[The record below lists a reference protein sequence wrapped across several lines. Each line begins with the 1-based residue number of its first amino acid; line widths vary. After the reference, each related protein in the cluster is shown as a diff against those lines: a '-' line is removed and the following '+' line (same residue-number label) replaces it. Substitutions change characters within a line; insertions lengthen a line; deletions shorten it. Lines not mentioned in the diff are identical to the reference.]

1 MDPVVDE
8 MEHKRIE
15 LTQKASAVQ
24 FQINDLNTKI
34 SSKKMQIQNFKNQ
47 RNDFAVNSVEQSMKL
62 LYIEVGE
69 KEKMLRLLNYEL
81 NNLQKAEVNEVRQEE
96 KVEKE
101 SIKSGNKYVAGAMKA
116 HGHLKTVHG
125 HMNILFILLVIF
137 SIYLDIFSISGTPF
151 GVMNIPILGAVP
163 VFIIIQI
170 FLIMWFLIDSKNY
183 GDFVL
188 LSVLFALKYI
198 IPIMVQVPFENFV
211 KFIPIL
217 IILCILKYSSSE
229 GTSVNLKSIMWTG
242 VLFAVFAII
251 ISLVPMI
258 TSLPSDWGIGT
269 ASASPNGMADDG
281 STASDSSSTSS
292 AISGISDFWCAIA
305 PIFCD
310 TAAETSE
317 DDGTGDGSTSDGTV
331 NSVDL
336 ALAVP
341 LKTVSTRVDDL
352 ASSGE
357 FNWKIKNDGLKSID
371 SVLFLMDGSQIQD
384 NHSGEIY
391 NLATGYDSSSDRIE
405 YSGVDIDGGLFYKQL
420 GLISRGGDN
429 NIKVKFDSPQCSLTQ
444 FKAPVYLLYTYE
456 IDYNIMLTLVGK
468 NWSDKLDEQGVPLD
482 VNVIESV
489 STVGPFSVSIY
500 PDEMEQPVVIS
511 KDDSFTIY
519 IELVKNHPGR
529 AAISSFEIDVSPML
543 LPQDLDTTRCSFAK
557 APSDPSSNLD
567 SYVLRD
573 ILYDQINNV
582 DLLLNNGLNKEIVY
596 KCSFKYDPA
605 NFDKDLIDRTQQR
618 YIGVHIEYTYIYD
631 GLFIL
636 NTGNFTDIDSC

>member
-1 MDPVVDE
+1 
-8 MEHKRIE
+8 
-15 LTQKASAVQ
+15 
-24 FQINDLNTKI
+24 
-34 SSKKMQIQNFKNQ
+34 
-47 RNDFAVNSVEQSMKL
+47 
-62 LYIEVGE
+62 
-69 KEKMLRLLNYEL
+69 
-81 NNLQKAEVNEVRQEE
+81 
-96 KVEKE
+96 
-101 SIKSGNKYVAGAMKA
+101 GAMRA
-116 HGHLKTVHG
+116 HGHLKTNKG
-125 HMNILFILLVIF
+125 YIFLILIASLAIYFDLIKGSILSSEFFSQSFGPVSLLLVIQ
-137 SIYLDIFSISGTPF
+137 LC
-151 GVMNIPILGAVP
+151 
-163 VFIIIQI
+163 
-170 FLIMWFLIDSKNY
+170 FLIWFVINVKNGLSY
-183 GDFVL
+183 YLLVSLVVL
-188 LSVLFALKYI
+188 LLIAADQFVANGLIPVMFLMVIIKY
-198 IPIMVQVPFENFV
+198 VF
-211 KFIPIL
+211 
-217 IILCILKYSSSE
+217 S
-229 GTSVNLKSIMWTG
+229 GTSVSMDSLTWPIGLLFVFVGLSFLSPFILSTLASI
-242 VLFAVFAII
+242 
-251 ISLVPMI
+251 
-258 TSLPSDWGIGT
+258 DIGT
-269 ASASPNGMADDG
+269 ASASPDGMADDG
-281 STASDSSSTSS
+281 STASGSSSTSS

-310 TAAETSE
+310 TAAETSD
-317 DDGTGDGSTSDGTV
+317 DDGTGDGTSDGTV
-331 NSVDL
+331 NPVDL

-391 NLATGYDSSSDRIE
+391 DLATGYDSFSDRIE

-482 VNVIESV
+482 VNVTESV

-500 PDEMEQPVVIS
+500 PDEMKQPVVIA
-511 KDDSFTIY
+511 KDDDFTIY
-519 IELVKNHPGR
+519 IKLVKNHPGR
-529 AAISSFEIDVSPML
+529 AAMSSFEIDVSPIL

>member
-1 MDPVVDE
+1 MDPVIDE

-15 LTQKASAVQ
+15 LTQKAAAVQ
-24 FQINDLNTKI
+24 FEINNLNTKVSQKRI
-34 SSKKMQIQNFKNQ
+34 QLKNFQRYYPDNNVAINSTFQSLKFLQMQFNNKTN
-47 RNDFAVNSVEQSMKL
+47 V
-62 LYIEVGE
+62 
-69 KEKMLRLLNYEL
+69 LNNLNNEL
-81 NNLQKAEVNEVRQEE
+81 NNLQKAEVNEVKEE
-96 KVEKE
+96 AKVEEE
-101 SIKSGNKYVAGAMKA
+101 SIASGNKYIDGAMRA
-116 HGHLKTVHG
+116 HGHLKTNKG
-125 HMNILFILLVIF
+125 YIFLILIASLAIYFDLIKGSILSSEFFSQSFGPVSLLLVIQ
-137 SIYLDIFSISGTPF
+137 LC
-151 GVMNIPILGAVP
+151 
-163 VFIIIQI
+163 
-170 FLIMWFLIDSKNY
+170 FLIWFVINVKNGLSY
-183 GDFVL
+183 YLLVSLVVL
-188 LSVLFALKYI
+188 LLIAADQFVANGLIPVMFLMVIIKY
-198 IPIMVQVPFENFV
+198 VF
-211 KFIPIL
+211 
-217 IILCILKYSSSE
+217 S
-229 GTSVNLKSIMWTG
+229 GTSVSMDSLTWPIGLLFVFVGLSFLSPFILSTLASI
-242 VLFAVFAII
+242 
-251 ISLVPMI
+251 
-258 TSLPSDWGIGT
+258 DIGT
-269 ASASPNGMADDG
+269 ASASPDGMADDG
-281 STASDSSSTSS
+281 STASGSSSTSS

-310 TAAETSE
+310 TAAETSD
-317 DDGTGDGSTSDGTV
+317 DDGTGDGTSDGTV
-331 NSVDL
+331 NPVDL

-391 NLATGYDSSSDRIE
+391 DLATGYDSFSDRIE

-482 VNVIESV
+482 VNVTESV

-500 PDEMEQPVVIS
+500 PDEMKQPVVIA
-511 KDDSFTIY
+511 KDDDFTIY
-519 IELVKNHPGR
+519 IKLVKNHPGR
-529 AAISSFEIDVSPML
+529 AAMSSFEIDVSPIL